1 MLWNKHTRCSV
12 LEYQLVNT
20 KFSLAHG
27 YSWCKYLLPL
37 RGFDVY
43 TTAVPVHVVPLR
55 CLKVYHE

>member
-1 MLWNKHTRCSV
+1 MSTCTRAARYSV
-12 LEYQLVNT
+12 HT

-43 TTAVPVHVVPLR
+43 TTAVAVHVVPLR